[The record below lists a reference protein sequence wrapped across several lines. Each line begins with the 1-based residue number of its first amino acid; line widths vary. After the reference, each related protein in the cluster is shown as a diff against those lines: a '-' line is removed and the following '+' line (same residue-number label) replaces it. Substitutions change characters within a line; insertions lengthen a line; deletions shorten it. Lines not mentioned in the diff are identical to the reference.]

1 MESVGIVGLDVTCWS
16 VCVQIDWLVGSEEL
30 SVWVPTDLDGDWWS
44 VEVWVDRVF
53 VVVLVV
59 VLAVGRGRGGAEVGG
74 EGC

>member
-1 MESVGIVGLDVTCWS
+1 MESVGICGLDVACWS
-16 VCVQIDWLVGSEEL
+16 VCVQIDRLVGSEGF
-30 SVWVPTDLDGDWWS
+30 SVWVPTDLEGGWWS

-59 VLAVGRGRGGAEVGG
+59 GRGRGVAEGGG